1 MFNFILTCAWNFM
14 DLLIIILSHAL
25 AIRFQQVNQRLLS
38 LKGKVLPSTV
48 WRHLRETYNEL
59 SYLTKLV
66 DQILSPIVLLSFAN
80 NLYFISLQLFN
91 SLKPMHSV
99 WEAIYFVYSF
109 AYLLLRI
116 CAVSLY
122 AASINDASKECTGV
136 LFSIP
141 SESYCVEVSRFLTQV
156 TSDDLALTGCK
167 FFSVTRSLMLTI
179 AGTIVTYEI
188 VLVQFNAVTGDS
200 SVDNS
205 TRPCHFLHLH

>member
-38 LKGKVLPSTV
+38 LKGK
-48 WRHLRETYNEL
+48 
-59 SYLTKLV
+59 
-66 DQILSPIVLLSFAN
+66 
-80 NLYFISLQLFN
+80 
-91 SLKPMHSV
+91 
-99 WEAIYFVYSF
+99 
-109 AYLLLRI
+109 
-116 CAVSLY
+116 
-122 AASINDASKECTGV
+122 
-136 LFSIP
+136 
-141 SESYCVEVSRFLTQV
+141 VSRFLTQV

-205 TRPCHFLHLH
+205 TRPCHFLH